1 MKNFTYYLV
10 MALLAL
16 LPLSLTSCNND
27 DDLENGSS
35 DYIELTFNGKTYKE
49 SIPAFGYVYLDDT
62 ETDSEGRRIT
72 LTNVS
77 IDAFDKYGFS
87 FMPSIGHFA
96 KKSDLMSAKP
106 GEYLHKSAF
115 GNIWEGEF
123 NVENFTLV
131 TDLEIFDDDTYY
143 ELMNGKHYVNSIK
156 EIGNEEVQ
164 IEGTF
169 NGTYYCSDNDKEC
182 EIQGKYRM
190 TLNVHNSN
198 NPLD

>member
-1 MKNFTYYLV
+1 MKSITYYLT
-10 MALLAL
+10 MTLLVL

-27 DDLENGSS
+27 DDLENGNS

-49 SIPAFGYVYLDDT
+49 SIPAFGYAILDGT
-62 ETDSEGRRIT
+62 ETDSEGRRVT
-72 LTNVS
+72 LTNV
-77 IDAFDKYGFS
+77 IVDAFDKYGFS

-96 KKSDLMSAKP
+96 KKSDLMSAKT
-106 GEYLHKSAF
+106 GEYLHKSRF

-131 TDLEIFDDDTYY
+131 TGLEVFDDNTYY
-143 ELMNGKHYVNSIK
+143 ELTNGKHYVNSIK

>member
-1 MKNFTYYLV
+1 MCI
-10 MALLAL
+10 
-16 LPLSLTSCNND
+16 LSD
-27 DDLENGSS
+27 A
-35 DYIELTFNGKTYKE
+35 Y
-49 SIPAFGYVYLDDT
+49 

-131 TDLEIFDDDTYY
+131 TDLEIFDDETYY

-169 NGTYYCSDNDKEC
+169 NGTYYAATMIKNAKFKVNIE
-182 EIQGKYRM
+182 
-190 TLNVHNSN
+190 
-198 NPLD
+198 